1 MSLCFAPNQRK
12 CSDEHDPVSKRFN
25 RRQNK
30 SNLNQEAVSPAN
42 GSSCSGQKTYRQ
54 AAEQLANPAAYRLPL
69 ATRANTP
76 SKQSKPESAFNSGA
90 KTKGCWTRP
99 CALPVR
105 LRIAS
110 KIKST
115 AYPGHCRVRRGHR
128 ENNAAVFMN
137 QHGLQI
143 TASPHLVQARSGRL
157 IFRLQQGMRPHE
169 LL

>member
-1 MSLCFAPNQRK
+1 MKWHVFAFCSNQRK

-54 AAEQLANPAAYRLPL
+54 AAEQLAEPREQVPFAACYTSEHTLK
-69 ATRANTP
+69 AIE
-76 SKQSKPESAFNSGA
+76 KPESAFNSGA
-90 KTKGCWTRP
+90 KTKGCWTMP

-115 AYPGHCRVRRGHR
+115 ARTLPGHRAGVATER
-128 ENNAAVFMN
+128 M
-137 QHGLQI
+137 
-143 TASPHLVQARSGRL
+143 
-157 IFRLQQGMRPHE
+157 
-169 LL
+169 LLCL